1 VQQEIPG
8 GLDHSKLL
16 TLLGYNLAQASVP
29 TLRIFVSNIGKP
41 FKVTQVEFSILVLIH
56 SNPGAT
62 SKQLC
67 QALASSAA
75 RMSLLLDRLSERD
88 LIAREQ
94 SDVDKRFQHLR
105 LSKSGEQLVGK
116 ALDIASTME
125 TDLLNSLSRGERLV
139 LMELLWKIA
148 TASMGR

>member
-1 VQQEIPG
+1 MQQNIPG

-29 TLRIFVSNIGKP
+29 TNRIFDAYIGKP
-41 FKVTQVEFSILVLIH
+41 FRVTQVEFSILVLIH
-56 SNPGAT
+56 SNPDAT

-67 QALASSAA
+67 QAMASSAA
-75 RMSLLLDRLSERD
+75 RMSLLLDRLNGRG

-94 SDVDKRFQHLR
+94 SEVDKRFQHLR

-116 ALDIASTME
+116 ALDIACTME
-125 TDLLNSLSRGERLV
+125 TDLLNGLSRGERVV
-139 LMELLWKIA
+139 LMELLWKVA
-148 TASMGR
+148 TASKDR